1 LVGLLAAAECFA
13 QEHKEH
19 KVTAPIIVRMT
30 EGLRFKPARVTI
42 HAGDTVEWKNT
53 SGVPHTVTAD
63 ARRAPEGTKVVL
75 PFGAKPFD
83 SGNIKPGGSYRH
95 TFTVPGTYKYICIP
109 HAELGMTGEVIVQPR
124 PAASTHPHTEAPPQ
138 PPREAD
144 GGPPEGTE
152 MARGWP
158 GGLHG
163 GIKPGAGRVSSTGAQ
178 NRDRARKPSHFP
190 PARGADSPEVTE
202 TLVVKQRVENRP
214 YPTQETLFTKA
225 RR

>member
-1 LVGLLAAAECFA
+1 MNTKVLRWLRGVTCAHLFVLCCAPLVGLLAAAECFA

-53 SGVPHTVTAD
+53 SGVSHTVTAD

-75 PFGAKPFD
+75 PSGAKPFD

-109 HAELGMTGEVIVQPR
+109 HAELGMTGEVIVQSG
-124 PAASTHPHTEAPPQ
+124 PATPAQPHTEGPPQ
-138 PPREAD
+138 RPREAD
-144 GGPPEGTE
+144 GGPPL
-152 MARGWP
+152 RG
-158 GGLHG
+158 H
-163 GIKPGAGRVSSTGAQ
+163 
-178 NRDRARKPSHFP
+178 
-190 PARGADSPEVTE
+190 
-202 TLVVKQRVENRP
+202 
-214 YPTQETLFTKA
+214 
-225 RR
+225 